1 MFGDSGLHLV
11 KKLTLGEVRQ
21 SGGFRLALRLLLQ
34 GSAENVVDLTPA
46 LGEDAPP
53 LGGEGVSTAVKS
65 GRGRLVHIGLRN
77 RAQQLPAHQQKDIA
91 LTHGQ
96 FGQVRLLQLQ
106 RGDDGVV
113 VGHFLVIYQQ
123 GNIR

>member
-1 MFGDSGLHLV
+1 MFGDSGFHLV

-53 LGGEGVSTAVKS
+53 LSGEGLPAAGK
-65 GRGRLVHIGLRN
+65 GCRHRLVHIGLRN

-91 LTHGQ
+91 LAHGQ
-96 FGQVRLLQLQ
+96 FG
-106 RGDDGVV
+106 
-113 VGHFLVIYQQ
+113 
-123 GNIR
+123 